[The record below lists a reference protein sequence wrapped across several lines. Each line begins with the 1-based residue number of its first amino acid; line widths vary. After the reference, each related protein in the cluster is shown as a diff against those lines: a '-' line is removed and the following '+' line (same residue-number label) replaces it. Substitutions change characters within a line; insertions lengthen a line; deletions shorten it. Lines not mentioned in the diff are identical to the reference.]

1 MLHNRLVNQLWVF
14 NRFPSR
20 GVENLLLYLRVSL
33 ERPADF
39 DGELFFGTCIF
50 ELFVFI
56 EELFHLAMILFQ
68 EIDRR
73 HLLYT
78 RRLGLFLAAA
88 GGSLGSLRG
97 HGELPC
103 CETGTGTRGHRKGQ
117 VGDGPDPPRDFFSSG
132 AVAWRTETLGSMPPP
147 GHPRP

>member
-1 MLHNRLVNQLWVF
+1 MLHNRLVDQLWVF

-20 GVENLLLYLRVSL
+20 GVKNLLLYLRVSL
-33 ERPADF
+33 ERRADF
-39 DGELFFGTCIF
+39 GGELVLVTGIF

-56 EELFHLAMILFQ
+56 EELLHLAMILFQ

-97 HGELPC
+97 HGELPLLRNGNGNARAS
-103 CETGTGTRGHRKGQ
+103 ER
-117 VGDGPDPPRDFFSSG
+117 
-132 AVAWRTETLGSMPPP
+132 
-147 GHPRP
+147 